1 VKLAAIV
8 CISCAA
14 FGQQVADTSFNPPIE
29 KPAFAPGK
37 GPVVLIDEAHFNFHT
52 MEGRYGAFA
61 RLIARDGYA
70 VKPNTAP
77 FSAASLKEARILVV
91 ANALHEKNRKD
102 WTPPNPS
109 AFTEGEIKAVI
120 DWVRGGGSLLLIAD
134 HMPFAG
140 AASALG
146 TALGFMFHNG
156 YVTAPVRRRGEPD
169 VFRRDSGT
177 LAEHAITNGRTPA
190 ERVDSVATFTG
201 SAFQAAKAEAMLVL
215 GPGFVSLTPERPGDM
230 SKIASR
236 APVDGWLQGGVTRL
250 GKGRVAVFGEAAMFS
265 AQRAG
270 PERAPMGMNHP
281 RAAGNAQFLLNL
293 MHWLTNSL

>member
-1 VKLAAIV
+1 MKLALLLLLVWAG
-8 CISCAA
+8 

-29 KPAFAPGK
+29 KPAYAPGK
-37 GPVVLIDEAHFNFHT
+37 GPVVLVDEAHFNFHT

-61 RLIARDGYA
+61 RLLARDGYT

-77 FSAASLKEARILVV
+77 FSAASLKGARILVI
-91 ANALHEKNRKD
+91 ANALHEKNRED

-109 AFTEGEIKAVI
+109 AFTENEIKAVI

-146 TALGFMFHNG
+146 AALGFTFTNG
-156 YVTAPVRRRGEPD
+156 YVTAPVRRRNIPD
-169 VFRRDSGT
+169 VFTRESGA
-177 LAEHAITNGRTPA
+177 LADHAITIGRTPA

-201 SAFQAAKAEAMLVL
+201 SAFRAAKVEAIIVL
-215 GPGFVSLTPERPGDM
+215 GSGFVSLTPERPGDM
-230 SKIASR
+230 SKITER
-236 APVDGWLQGGVTRL
+236 TPVDGWLQGAVTRL

-265 AQRAG
+265 AQVAG
-270 PERAPMGMNHP
+270 PERMPMGMNHP
-281 RAAGNAQFLLNL
+281 HAARNAQFLLNL
-293 MHWLTNSL
+293 MHWLSGLL